1 VDARQLADT
10 ARMHARSRAIPRAAL
25 IAACSFGGR
34 LTAERVTAAAARG
47 LREGGHE
54 LIDPCP
60 LDGAEHGRGRALND
74 LLVAVAFDTRMRH
87 ARALV
92 IAEPCLRRPTLE
104 RSAAFELATRA
115 RQAGVPC
122 YALTARNELNA
133 FDARMLDLQLI
144 LEASDARGLAAAAR
158 ELARVL

>member
-1 VDARQLADT
+1 
-10 ARMHARSRAIPRAAL
+10 MHARSRAIPRAAL
-25 IAACSFGGR
+25 IAACPFGDQ
-34 LTAERVTAAAARG
+34 LSAARVCAAAERG
-47 LREGGHE
+47 LRDSGHE
-54 LIDPCP
+54 LVDPCP
-60 LDGAEHGRGRALND
+60 LDGAEHGRGQALND
-74 LLVAVAFDTRMRH
+74 LLAAVGFDTRMRR

-92 IAEPCLRRPTLE
+92 IAEPSLRRPTLE

-122 YALTARNELNA
+122 YALTAHNELNA

-144 LEASDARGLAAAAR
+144 LEASDERGLAAAAS